1 LKKTFFSNG
10 KLLLTGEYIV
20 LDGATA
26 LALPTRYGQYLDV
39 ANTSKGTILWKSFDA
54 DGSVWLEEEIQ
65 LTAVYDNKQDNDST
79 EINTLI
85 KILHE
90 AWLANP
96 EPLNDAEGFS
106 VTTKLTFP
114 RLWGLGT
121 SSTLINNIAQWFEI
135 DAFDLL
141 AKSFGGSGYDIAC
154 AQNDTPI
161 LYRLD
166 NGKPIVEP
174 VAAFNPPFTDK
185 LYFVYLNRKQSSKQA
200 IEGYRRRRNSVP
212 PVRAKVDQLTQ
223 QILHSK
229 SLAEFAHLL
238 QEHENIMSEILGLPA
253 LKILAFPDYPG
264 TIKSLGAWGGDF
276 ILATANENP
285 EAYFKAKGFET
296 IIPYKEM
303 ILDRGIDFSEGD
315 F

>member
-1 LKKTFFSNG
+1 MKKTFFSNG
-10 KLLLTGEYIV
+10 KLLLTGEYVV
-20 LDGATA
+20 LDGAKA

-39 ANTSKGTILWKSFDA
+39 ANTTKKTIHWKSFDA
-54 DGSVWLEEEIQ
+54 DGSIWLDEDILLATVFE
-65 LTAVYDNKQDNDST
+65 NKQDNKNP
-79 EINTLI
+79 EINTLV

-90 AWLANP
+90 AWLTNP

-135 DAFDLL
+135 DAFNLL
-141 AKSFGGSGYDIAC
+141 AQSFGGSGYDIAC
-154 AQNDTPI
+154 AQNDAPI
-161 LYRLD
+161 LYHLD

-174 VAAFNPPFTDK
+174 VAAFNPPFADK

-200 IEGYRRRRNSVP
+200 IESYRRRKNSITP
-212 PVRAKVDQLTQ
+212 IRSKIDQLTL
-223 QILHSK
+223 QILHAK
-229 SLAEFAHLL
+229 SLAEFNHLL

-253 LKILAFPDYPG
+253 LKVLAFPDYPG
-264 TIKSLGAWGGDF
+264 IIKSLGAWGGDF

-303 ILDRGIDFSEGD
+303 VLDRGIDFSEGD

>member
-1 LKKTFFSNG
+1 M
-10 KLLLTGEYIV
+10 LTAEYVV
-20 LDGATA
+20 LDGAKA

-39 ANTSKGTILWKSFDA
+39 AHSTKNTIHWKSFDA
-54 DGSVWLEEEIQ
+54 DGSIWLDEEI
-65 LTAVYDNKQDNDST
+65 LLSTVFENKQDNTNS
-79 EINTLI
+79 EINTLV

-96 EPLNDAEGFS
+96 EPLSDAEGFS

-114 RLWGLGT
+114 RQWGLGT

-161 LYRLD
+161 LYHLD

-174 VAAFNPPFTDK
+174 VAAFNPSFADK
-185 LYFVYLNRKQSSKQA
+185 LYFVYLNRKQSSKAA
-200 IEGYRRRRNSVP
+200 IESYRRRRNIVP
-212 PVRAKVDQLTQ
+212 TVLSKINHLTE
-223 QILHSK
+223 QILHVT
-229 SLAEFAHLL
+229 SLAEFSHLL
-238 QEHENIMSEILGLPA
+238 QEHENTMSEILGLPA
-253 LKILAFPDYPG
+253 LKVLVFPDFSG
-264 TIKSLGAWGGDF
+264 TVKSLGAWGGDF
-276 ILATANENP
+276 ILAAANENP

-296 IIPYKEM
+296 IIPYKNM